1 MRAAIDE
8 AVDDAV
14 EGYSEQMTERI
25 ESTLGCTQ
33 EFLMGIGKVH
43 EPRIAQAKW

>member
-8 AVDDAV
+8 AVEA
-14 EGYSEQMTERI
+14 YSEQMTERI